1 LGETFEKFPPKSF
14 LVFRVFR
21 HNTMKE
27 SPFDPL
33 YFPYPSRR
41 SVVFARRG
49 MVTTSHPLAAQAG
62 LDILKEGGNAI
73 DAAVATA
80 AALTVLEPTSNG
92 VGGDAFALVWRQGK
106 LHGLNSSGFAPQKLS
121 LDVLRKAGFECM
133 PRFGMIPVTVPGV
146 PAAWAA
152 LTKRFGTLPLT
163 ANLRPA
169 IDYAWRGAP
178 VSPVTADLWQQAFIE
193 FSTQKDA
200 SFRHWFDCFA
210 PGGHAPKAGE
220 MWRSEELAQSLSAI
234 AESDAKAFYEGKLAE
249 ALHVFSE
256 QCGAYLRGDD
266 LAAFSPEWVE
276 PLKALYRGV
285 DVWELPPNGQGLV
298 ALIALRILDGFAA
311 PAMDSP
317 RAWHLRIEALKLAFA
332 DAFAH
337 IADPKR
343 MRVNPMD
350 FLDETYIASRRK
362 RIGDRAG
369 APAPGKPLDGGTVY
383 LATADAEGN
392 MVSYIQ
398 SNFWGFG
405 SGMVVPG
412 TGIALHSRGL
422 GFSFDPAHPN
432 CLAPGMRPYHT
443 IIPGFLSKN
452 GRPLAAFGV
461 MGAYL
466 QPQGHVMAV
475 SNMLDYALN
484 PQAALDAPRFRWEE
498 GLRVDVEV
506 GFPAPVAEA
515 LRRVGHDMHYGAPGD
530 RGFGRGQI
538 IWRDEDGVFIGG
550 SEPRCDGQAAAW

>member
-1 LGETFEKFPPKSF
+1 
-14 LVFRVFR
+14 
-21 HNTMKE
+21 MKKIL
-27 SPFDPL
+27 FDPL

-41 SVVFARRG
+41 SVIFARHG
-49 MVTTSHPLAAQAG
+49 MVATSHPLAAQAG
-62 LDILKEGGNAI
+62 LDILKTGGNAI

-92 VGGDAFALVWRQGK
+92 VGGDAFALVWHQGR
-106 LHGLNSSGFAPQKLS
+106 LHGLNSSGSAPQKLS
-121 LDVLRKAGFECM
+121 LEALRTAGLEHM
-133 PRFGMIPVTVPGV
+133 PRFGMTPVTVPGV
-146 PAAWAA
+146 PAAWAV
-152 LTKRFGTLPLT
+152 LTKRFGALPLT
-163 ANLRPA
+163 ASLRPA
-169 IDYAWRGAP
+169 IDYARNGAP
-178 VSPVTADLWQQAFIE
+178 VAPMIADLWQQAFSM
-193 FSTQKDA
+193 FRTQKDV

-210 PGGHAPKAGE
+210 PEGHAPKAGE
-220 MWRSEELAQSLSAI
+220 MWRSESLAQSLSVI

-249 ALHVFSE
+249 AMHSFSE
-256 QCGAYLRGDD
+256 QCGAYLRGED
-266 LAAFSPEWVE
+266 LAAFAPEWVD
-276 PLKALYRGV
+276 PLKAVYRGV

-298 ALIALRILDGFAA
+298 ALIALRILDGFDP

-337 IADPKR
+337 IADPRR
-343 MRVNPMD
+343 MRVHHMD
-350 FLDETYIASRRK
+350 LLDETYIASRRK
-362 RIGDRAG
+362 CIGNRAG
-369 APAPGKPLDGGTVY
+369 TPPPGKPLDGGTVY
-383 LATADAEGN
+383 LAAADAEGN

-412 TGIALHSRGL
+412 TGIALHNRGL
-422 GFSFDPAHPN
+422 CFSLEPSHPN

-452 GRPLAAFGV
+452 GKPLAAFGV

-475 SNMLDYALN
+475 SNMLDYELN

-498 GLRVDVEV
+498 GLHVDVEA
-506 GFPAPVAEA
+506 GFPATVAEA
-515 LRRVGHDMHYGAPGD
+515 LRRMGHDMRYGAAGD

-538 IWRDEDGVFIGG
+538 IWRNEDGVFVCG